1 LADSLLRD
9 IEAHD
14 LNGLRVP
21 GFLFSHLINPV
32 PGIQLMTISAIYI
45 IVSFVLA
52 LVVHELGHLVSA
64 RLCKTSVI
72 EAGLGW
78 GPKLLNIRF
87 RGVEYHLRL
96 LPLGAYV
103 KLDMAG
109 LQKRPLVQQVVVL
122 LAGIAVNV
130 ILGAVA
136 WGTFFGTL
144 NLVLAIGNLLPF
156 YQQDGWKTG
165 MVIFRRTFKL
175 RSPLVEWSFT
185 ICGGVMG
192 LILVSHAL
200 FSL

>member
-1 LADSLLRD
+1 
-9 IEAHD
+9 
-14 LNGLRVP
+14 
-21 GFLFSHLINPV
+21 
-32 PGIQLMTISAIYI
+32 MTISAIYI

-165 MVIFRRTFKL
+165 MVIFRRTFKR